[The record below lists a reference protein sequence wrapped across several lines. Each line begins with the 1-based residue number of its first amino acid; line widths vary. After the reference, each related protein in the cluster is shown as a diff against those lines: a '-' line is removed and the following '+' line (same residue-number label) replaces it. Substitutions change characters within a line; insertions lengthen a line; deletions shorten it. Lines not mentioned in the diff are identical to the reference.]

1 MGFAPASAM
10 NHFIGMATAVALA
23 FSSTAMAQQ
32 QPEKR
37 DAKPAAEARSAAA
50 GGTVASDDGLFDR
63 LDANRD
69 GYLSAAELERESAE
83 RANWIAADR
92 NNDGRISR
100 DEFRGVEVRQR
111 R

>member
-1 MGFAPASAM
+1 MKRLLSL
-10 NHFIGMATAVALA
+10 AVALTC
-23 FSSTAMAQQ
+23 SWTAMAQQ

-37 DAKPAAEARSAAA
+37 EAKPPAAEARSAAA

-69 GYLSAAELERESAE
+69 GYLSAAELERESAAQ
-83 RANWIAADR
+83 ANWIAADR

-100 DEFRGVEVRQR
+100 DEFRGVEVQQR